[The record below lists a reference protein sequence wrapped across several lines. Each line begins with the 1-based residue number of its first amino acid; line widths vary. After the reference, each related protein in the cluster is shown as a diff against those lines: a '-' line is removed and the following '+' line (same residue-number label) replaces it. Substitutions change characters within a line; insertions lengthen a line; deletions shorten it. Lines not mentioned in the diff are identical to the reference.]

1 MREIALRAVLLPLL
15 RLPSFGQAL
24 TREVRRRS
32 GGRLQAGPGSIYPAL
47 RKLEGEDLVRS
58 WTAAGPHRGR
68 GRPRRYYE
76 LTARGLAEVHRL
88 QDAVRAAM
96 ADTVSLPSVSSA
108 VMGERVLRARDLSE
122 AARRIR
128 LAMIDAPSKA

>member
-15 RLPSFGQAL
+15 RFPSFGREL
-24 TREVRRRS
+24 TQEVRRRS
-32 GGRLQAGPGSIYPAL
+32 DGLLQAGPGSIYPAL
-47 RKLEGEDLVRS
+47 RKLEGDGLVRS
-58 WTAAGPHRGR
+58 WTAAHPHRGR

-76 LTARGLAEVHRL
+76 LTRRGFLEVHRL

-96 ADTVSLPSVSSA
+96 TETVSLPAVSSA
-108 VMGERVLRARDLSE
+108 VMEERVLRARDLSE

-128 LAMIDAPSKA
+128 VAMSDAPPEA